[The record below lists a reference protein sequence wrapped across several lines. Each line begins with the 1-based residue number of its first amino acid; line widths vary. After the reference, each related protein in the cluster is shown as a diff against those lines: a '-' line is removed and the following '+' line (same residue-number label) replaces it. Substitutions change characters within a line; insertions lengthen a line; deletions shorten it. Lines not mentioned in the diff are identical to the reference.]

1 MKAPEHQAQPTD
13 PRAEGH
19 LVVDVARLARD
30 GERISGEIP
39 AEALGFDPDDLLFQ
53 PASPLRYDLFVQP
66 LGGEL
71 LVRGSASE
79 DFTCLCVRC
88 AREFRWTAE
97 EPEVSFSL
105 EVGDDSFADLT
116 EELRQDIILY
126 FPSNPVCSEDCKGL
140 CPHCGANLNEGP
152 CSCRPEGDPRW
163 GGLDGLG

>member
-1 MKAPEHQAQPTD
+1 MTQRQQEPKD
-13 PRAEGH
+13 PGAEGR

-53 PASPLRYDLFVQP
+53 PASPLRYDLFVQL

-71 LVRGSASE
+71 LVRGSAAE

-97 EPEVSFSL
+97 EPDVSFSL
-105 EVGDDSFADLT
+105 EVGDESFADLT
-116 EELRQDIILY
+116 EELRQDIILL

-140 CPHCGANLNEGP
+140 CPRCGANLNEGP
-152 CSCRPEGDPRW
+152 CSCKPEGDSRW
-163 GGLDGLG
+163 GALDGLV